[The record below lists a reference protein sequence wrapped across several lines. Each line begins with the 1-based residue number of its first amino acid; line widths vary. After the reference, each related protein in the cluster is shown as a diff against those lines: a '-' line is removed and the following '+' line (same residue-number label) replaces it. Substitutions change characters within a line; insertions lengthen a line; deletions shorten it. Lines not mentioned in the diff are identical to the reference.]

1 MKRLKVELVLDVGS
15 VYNAMSRR
23 DGITLPCK
31 AKATQNALQSCKA
44 ELQISHAKREIR
56 TAHKLH
62 LAHKHNAHNAHK
74 IIPRLLTIP
83 NNEDGEKK
91 TYKIKF

>member
-1 MKRLKVELVLDVGS
+1 MKRLKIELVLDVGS

-44 ELQISHAKREIR
+44 ELQISHAKREIG

-62 LAHKHNAHNAHK
+62 LAHKHNAHK

-83 NNEDGEKK
+83 NNEDGEKNLQN
-91 TYKIKF
+91 

>member
-23 DGITLPCK
+23 DGITLACK

-44 ELQISHAKREIR
+44 ELQISHAKREIG

-62 LAHKHNAHNAHK
+62 LAHK

-83 NNEDGEKK
+83 NNEDGEKNLQN
-91 TYKIKF
+91 

>member
-1 MKRLKVELVLDVGS
+1 
-15 VYNAMSRR
+15 MSRR

-44 ELQISHAKREIR
+44 ELQISHAKREIG

-62 LAHKHNAHNAHK
+62 LAHKHNAHK

-91 TYKIKF
+91 PTKLSSDPT